1 MTPANDRNTTLNQW
15 CESAIGDH
23 LGDISYLPKSLV
35 TQIRKVYREFM
46 TAYLNVLRQKEKKP
60 RDWYPQTRFIDLEL
74 ADDMRHFF
82 SDYQHVTK
90 AFFMLNAKMEKL
102 RQIDQQRQPH
112 LYQHAVADILSLDDG
127 TLGFGE

>member
-1 MTPANDRNTTLNQW
+1 MTSADDRNTTFNQW
-15 CESAIGDH
+15 CETVIAVH

-35 TQIRKVYREFM
+35 IHVRKVYREFM
-46 TAYLNVLRQKEKKP
+46 TAYLHVLRQKEKKP
-60 RDWYPQTRFIDLEL
+60 RDWYPPTRTIDLKL

-102 RQIDQQRQPH
+102 RLIDQQRQPH
-112 LYQHAVADILSLDDG
+112 LYRHAVADILSLDDG
-127 TLGFGE
+127 TLGSGE